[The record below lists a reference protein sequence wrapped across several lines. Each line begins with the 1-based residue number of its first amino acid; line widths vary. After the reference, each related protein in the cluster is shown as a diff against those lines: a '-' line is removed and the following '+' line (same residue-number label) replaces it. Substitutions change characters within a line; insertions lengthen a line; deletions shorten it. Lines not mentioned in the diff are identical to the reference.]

1 MNIMIGEDDYVLAK
15 DLQSIAEAAGN
26 RCVGPLL
33 MVEQTLAYAATAD
46 IAQLADGPTGAALG
60 RQLIDRFRLE
70 VICNR
75 EAGRCGSRPG
85 WCQRSGNEAI

>member
-1 MNIMIGEDDYVLAK
+1 MNIMIVEDDYVLAK

-60 RQLIDRFRLE
+60 RQHL
-70 VICNR
+70 CNR